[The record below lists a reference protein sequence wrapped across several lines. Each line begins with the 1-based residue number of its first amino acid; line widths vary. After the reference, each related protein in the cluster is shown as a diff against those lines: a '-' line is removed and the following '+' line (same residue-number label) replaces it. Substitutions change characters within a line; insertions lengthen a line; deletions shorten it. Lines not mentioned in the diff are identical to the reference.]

1 MKRILSLLL
10 CVVMLFSIAAAADSY
25 GDVFG
30 NNPQEV
36 ETKTYKQKFWDV
48 DKSHWAFTAIAE
60 LSDRGAING
69 YTDGSFK
76 PDRTVTRAEW
86 AKIMVQAAGLQANDN
101 SVRFSDMQGH
111 WSIPYVNAAASYLT
125 AFNDGRYRPDQAVT
139 REDVTVAMVKLKGYD
154 LGEVDYSV
162 LSSFKDVAS
171 ISNSIKV
178 YVAIAVEKG
187 LINGFTDGTFRGQA
201 TLTRAQAA
209 TLLWRAFQFGSD
221 NKSSASDSSS
231 TQGNQETPGPVVDSN
246 PSTTPSQPGTALTVG
261 ALPGDYQDTV
271 SGRAGMEIKKIGD
284 TYKICIHWGS
294 SASETAY
301 WFFDA
306 TLDKATGKLVY
317 ENGFEF
323 NHISNEDGTFTWDL
337 QNDDC
342 TGNFVLDG
350 SLLVWND
357 VSEDLSGVC
366 KFERTGTLQEGD
378 KSQGYEEA
386 KTALQKYLDVCM
398 TVKLYEGK
406 AEKESRIAKQY
417 NQVLGLLLHCFGY
430 KDSDEL
436 LEKVSAVHEIA
447 LKLPESI
454 ETVAEYNSHLYSFN
468 SASAS
473 MRDSTLVVEFPK
485 FKSSYSD
492 ATLKFAYD
500 KSSFSVDVKKL
511 SNYWAEAHPVA
522 RLFISIFATGYRDAE
537 LERLLN
543 EEIQK
548 QENNEEILIELYYGG
563 YNLEIS
569 FEETGYREVTMTVTG
584 TKGAKKPS
592 SSKPTSNKVNTET
605 KPSES
610 IPEETPTPVTPEVSE
625 TEKTGTK
632 GYDYQLV
639 CNYCKHNDG
648 VRHMELEYG
657 VKTDVKWTC
666 SACGKENWNYITFR
680 W

>member
-1 MKRILSLLL
+1 MKRIISLLL

-25 GDVFG
+25 TDVFE

-69 YTDGSFK
+69 YSDGSFK

-86 AKIMVQAAGLQANDN
+86 AKIMVQAAGIQANDN
-101 SVRFSDMQGH
+101 SVRFTDMQGH
-111 WSIPYVNAAASYLT
+111 WSIPYVNAASNYLT
-125 AFNDGRYRPDQAVT
+125 AFNDGSYRPNQAAT

-154 LGEVDYSV
+154 LSEVDYSV
-162 LSSFKDVAS
+162 LSAFKDVAS

-187 LINGFTDGTFRGQA
+187 LINGFNDGTFRGQA

-221 NKSSASDSSS
+221 NKSSATDSSVA
-231 TQGNQETPGPVVDSN
+231 QGSQETSGPVVDPGQN
-246 PSTTPSQPGTALTVG
+246 ATPTQPGTALTVG
-261 ALPGDYQDTV
+261 NLPGDYQDTV
-271 SGRAGMEIKKIGD
+271 SGRAGMELKKVGD
-284 TYKICIHWGS
+284 IYKICIHWGS
-294 SASETAY
+294 SAWETAY

-306 TLDKATGKLVY
+306 KLDKATGKLTY

-323 NHISNEDGTFTWDL
+323 TRLDNDDGTVSWNL
-337 QNDDC
+337 ENDEC

-357 VSEDLSGVC
+357 VTEDLSGVC
-366 KFERTGTLQEGD
+366 KFERTGALQEGD
-378 KSQGYEEA
+378 ESETYEAA

-398 TVKLYEGK
+398 STEIYDDRACKEERL
-406 AEKESRIAKQY
+406 EKPY
-417 NQVLGLLLHCFGY
+417 NQLRGLLLDCFGY

-436 LEKVSAVHEIA
+436 LGKLASIHEVA
-447 LKLPESI
+447 LNLGESMD
-454 ETVAEYNSHLYSFN
+454 TVAKYDSTDLSLHGCKT
-468 SASAS
+468 S
-473 MRDSTLVVEFPK
+473 MRDTTAVVEKDK
-485 FKSSYSD
+485 FMSGTS
-492 ATLKFAYD
+492 AGLVLKFAYD
-500 KSSFSVDVKKL
+500 KSSFTAEMTDLFGWDDACLATRVIVSL
-511 SNYWAEAHPVA
+511 FAENYK
-522 RLFISIFATGYRDAE
+522 DAE
-537 LERLLN
+537 LKRLV
-543 EEIQK
+543 EEAYQNSG
-548 QENNEEILIELYYGG
+548 EFTFDLYIGG
-563 YNLEIS
+563 YNLEFS
-569 FEETGYREVTMTVTG
+569 VEQDRYNVNTMTIKG
-584 TKGAKKPS
+584 TKGAKKQNA
-592 SSKPTSNKVNTET
+592 SKPTSNKVNTET
-605 KPSES
+605 KPSEV
-610 IPEETPTPVTPEVSE
+610 IPEEKPTPVVPEVSE
-625 TEKTGTK
+625 SDKSGTK

-666 SACGKENWNYITFR
+666 SACEKENWNYITFK